1 MNKTNETPEA
11 SAYQSKKARSTGRSA
26 GNRIA
31 SVSAYLILGFI
42 SLLTLFPF
50 WYEIAA
56 SFSSTRAIT
65 SGEVFLWPVEFNT
78 VAYKRLIEDGQL
90 FMSMRNTVVVTIVGT
105 ALNMVM
111 TILAAYP
118 LSRRRLFG
126 RNALLVFITIT
137 MLFVAGIIPNFILIK
152 SLGLMNSYWAV
163 WLPGLIS
170 TYNMFVMKTFME
182 GLPEEIEESA
192 AIDGA
197 GDWRI
202 LLQIFMP
209 LCKPILAALSLF
221 YAVGWWNSYF
231 NVLLYITKSTK
242 LTIMVKLYQMVNKV
256 DDNLLNNIGGNDA
269 AEQLMLTPE
278 AIKAAA
284 VVIAV
289 TPILCVYP
297 FLQRHFVKGVLIGSV
312 KG

>member
-1 MNKTNETPEA
+1 M
-11 SAYQSKKARSTGRSA
+11 
-26 GNRIA
+26 
-31 SVSAYLILGFI
+31 LLGCF

-56 SFSSTRAIT
+56 SFSSSRAIN
-65 SGEVFLWPVEFNT
+65 SGEVFLWPVEFNV
-78 VAYKRLIEDGQL
+78 VAYERLFDDGQL
-90 FMSMRNTVVVTIVGT
+90 FVAMRNTVVVTVVGT

-118 LSRRRLFG
+118 LSRRRLLG
-126 RNALLVFITIT
+126 RNALLMMITVT

-152 SLGLMNSYWAV
+152 TLGLMNSYWAV

-192 AIDGA
+192 SMDGA

-202 LLQIFMP
+202 VMQIFIP

-221 YAVGWWNSYF
+221 YAVSWWNSYF
-231 NVLLYITKSTK
+231 NVMLYITKSAK
-242 LTIMVKLYQMVNKV
+242 LTVMVKVYQMVNKV
-256 DDNLLNNIGGNDA
+256 DENLLNNIGGNDA
-269 AEQLMLTPE
+269 AERILLTPE

-289 TPILCVYP
+289 MPILCVYP
-297 FLQRHFVKGVLIGSV
+297 FLQKYFVKGVLIGSV

>member
-1 MNKTNETPEA
+1 MM
-11 SAYQSKKARSTGRSA
+11 
-26 GNRIA
+26 
-31 SVSAYLILGFI
+31 VSAYVLLGCI

-56 SFSSTRAIT
+56 SFSSSRAIT

-78 VAYKRLIEDGQL
+78 VAYERLLDDGQL
-90 FMSMRNTVVVTIVGT
+90 IKAMGNTILVTVIGT
-105 ALNMVM
+105 ALNVIM
-111 TILAAYP
+111 TIMAAYP
-118 LSRRRLFG
+118 LSRKRLVG
-126 RNALLVFITIT
+126 RNGLLAFITIT
-137 MLFVAGIIPNFILIK
+137 MLFVAGLIPNFILIK
-152 SLGLMNSYWAV
+152 SLGLMNSYWSI

-192 AIDGA
+192 SIDGA

-202 LLQIFMP
+202 LLQIYMP

-231 NVLLYITKSTK
+231 NVLLYITESTK
-242 LTIMVKLYQMVNKV
+242 LTVMVKLYQMVSRV

-269 AEQLMLTPE
+269 LEQILLTPE
-278 AIKAAA
+278 ALKAAA
-284 VVIAV
+284 VVIVV

-297 FLQRHFVKGVLIGSV
+297 FLQKHFVKGVLIGSV

>member
-1 MNKTNETPEA
+1 M
-11 SAYQSKKARSTGRSA
+11 
-26 GNRIA
+26 
-31 SVSAYLILGFI
+31 

-50 WYEIAA
+50 WYEISA
-56 SFSSTRAIT
+56 SLSSTRAIT

-78 VAYKRLIEDGQL
+78 VAYERLFDDGQL
-90 FMSMRNTVVVTIVGT
+90 FKAMTNTVLVTVVGT
-105 ALNMVM
+105 LLNMVM

-118 LSRRRLFG
+118 LSRRRLYG
-126 RNALLVFITIT
+126 RSGLLVFITIT
-137 MLFVAGIIPNFILIK
+137 MLFVAGMIPNFILMK
-152 SLGLMNSYWAV
+152 TLGLMNSYWAV

-192 AIDGA
+192 SIDGA

-202 LLQIFMP
+202 LLQIYMP

-231 NVLLYITKSTK
+231 NVMLYITQSSK
-242 LTIMVKLYQMVNKV
+242 LTLMVKLYQMVSKV
-256 DDNLLNNIGGNDA
+256 DDNLLNN
-269 AEQLMLTPE
+269 AEEQILLTPE
-278 AIKAAA
+278 GIKAAA

-297 FLQRHFVKGVLIGSV
+297 FLQKYFVKGVLIGSV

>member
-1 MNKTNETPEA
+1 MKTDPV
-11 SAYQSKKARSTGRSA
+11 SKLG
-26 GNRIA
+26 I
-31 SVSAYLILGFI
+31 VSAYVFLGFV

-50 WYEIAA
+50 WYEIVA
-56 SFSSTRAIT
+56 SFSSSRAIT

-78 VAYKRLIEDGQL
+78 VAYQRLFDDGQL
-90 FMSMRNTVVVTIVGT
+90 IMAMGNTVLVTVAGT
-105 ALNMVM
+105 LFNMVM

-118 LSRRRLFG
+118 LSRKRLVG
-126 RNALLVFITIT
+126 RSWLLMLITFT
-137 MLFVAGIIPNFILIK
+137 MLFVAGLIPNFILIK

-182 GLPEEIEESA
+182 GLPGEIEESA
-192 AIDGA
+192 SIDGA

-202 LLQIFMP
+202 LLQIYLP

-221 YAVGWWNSYF
+221 YAVSWWNSYF
-231 NVLLYITKSTK
+231 NVMLYVTKSTK
-242 LTIMVKLYQMVNKV
+242 LTVMVKLYQMVSAV
-256 DDNLLNNIGGNDA
+256 DSNLLNSMNGNEGL
-269 AEQLMLTPE
+269 EQVLLTPE
-278 AIKAAA
+278 ALKAAA
-284 VVIAV
+284 VVIVV

-297 FLQRHFVKGVLIGSV
+297 FLQKHFVKGVLIGSV